1 MCYEDMKRDHKEN
14 RKESKER
21 TLTPGKGSKSPK
33 CFSYPPRQ
41 IFCQH
46 FAHQIIK
53 GGNERTS
60 LTIMQENIFQ
70 EIKLWECL
78 QSIS

>member
-33 CFSYPPRQ
+33 CFNSPPPPYPKQ
-41 IFCQH
+41 TFCQH

-53 GGNERTS
+53 GGNVELHFQCRRTFS
-60 LTIMQENIFQ
+60 RE
-70 EIKLWECL
+70 
-78 QSIS
+78 

>member
-33 CFSYPPRQ
+33 CFTPPPPPPKTDLLPTLRSSDNQ
-41 IFCQH
+41 RWQC
-46 FAHQIIK
+46 
-53 GGNERTS
+53 
-60 LTIMQENIFQ
+60 
-70 EIKLWECL
+70 
-78 QSIS
+78 

>member
-33 CFSYPPRQ
+33 CFTPPPPKKKNRP
-41 IFCQH
+41 
-46 FAHQIIK
+46 FA
-53 GGNERTS
+53 NTS
-60 LTIMQENIFQ
+60 LIR
-70 EIKLWECL
+70 
-78 QSIS
+78 